1 MAEQVGSLEV
11 GKKADITLIETQ
23 SVNMFPIFDAYSAL
37 VYSANASNV
46 EAVWVNGQQL
56 VANKEL
62 QQANLKEIKEKL
74 YQAMN
79 TFVKEA
85 KKELLSKQSK

>member
-1 MAEQVGSLEV
+1 M
-11 GKKADITLIETQ
+11 
-23 SVNMFPIFDAYSAL
+23 

-85 KKELLSKQSK
+85 KKELLSKQSKYDVSD

>member
-1 MAEQVGSLEV
+1 M
-11 GKKADITLIETQ
+11 
-23 SVNMFPIFDAYSAL
+23 

-85 KKELLSKQSK
+85 KKSCSQTEQVGRIGLIK

>member
-1 MAEQVGSLEV
+1 M
-11 GKKADITLIETQ
+11 
-23 SVNMFPIFDAYSAL
+23 
-37 VYSANASNV
+37 
-46 EAVWVNGQQL
+46 NGQQL

-62 QQANLKEIKEKL
+62 QQANLKEIKGKL

-85 KKELLSKQSK
+85 KKRAAL